1 MSAHVGSPLP
11 WSKAWSRANWDEA
24 RAPDRPGGGCPVC
37 ALTSGVP
44 CQPGCQRRVRPAPR
58 ATPGLK
64 GARGRGRGSPTARG
78 GAARAGGSPLR
89 PQAADSPA
97 RVARLAARGR
107 DAGGTPGRPPGA
119 PPRAH
124 ARSVASGMGL
134 ARRRVCPVGGAR
146 ELPRRRKAHPARTRG
161 ASFPA
166 PGSWGR
172 GSIARKSTARVH
184 VGRAFWHPGAGG
196 GAARRKLRPMCTR
209 GMRLLTYDRPAVAF
223 PQLKGNRNPDFA
235 RNPTSCVRTGWGFW
249 PGRALDVGWHLG
261 TCQPP

>member
-97 RVARLAARGR
+97 RVARLAARGAGCGR
-107 DAGGTPGRPPGA
+107 DPGA
-119 PPRAH
+119 PAGGSAPRARPQRGFRH
-124 ARSVASGMGL
+124 GPRAPARPPRWRGVGAPAPTESASRAYAWGEFSGT
-134 ARRRVCPVGGAR
+134 R
-146 ELPRRRKAHPARTRG
+146 ELGAGVDCQKVHRACTRG
-161 ASFPA
+161 ASFLA
-166 PGSWGR
+166 SGRWRWGSP
-172 GSIARKSTARVH
+172 SETPPH
-184 VGRAFWHPGAGG
+184 VY
-196 GAARRKLRPMCTR
+196 TR
-209 GMRLLTYDRPAVAF
+209 DEA
-223 PQLKGNRNPDFA
+223 
-235 RNPTSCVRTGWGFW
+235 S
-249 PGRALDVGWHLG
+249 DV
-261 TCQPP
+261 